1 MLAIKK
7 KDWDVLR
14 MNRKHIT
21 KRQAH
26 HLQKLITIT
35 HPPNRYDMKELEKEV
50 RIRRNI
56 RKSQE
61 HFVSMIKDH
70 RIKPSIETLNSL
82 LGLYAETGQTFEMT
96 QLFEVFI
103 LYLRLVIIHHQT
115 TIEL

>member
-1 MLAIKK
+1 
-7 KDWDVLR
+7 
-14 MNRKHIT
+14 
-21 KRQAH
+21 
-26 HLQKLITIT
+26 
-35 HPPNRYDMKELEKEV
+35 MKELEKEV

-96 QLFEVFI
+96 QLFEVLFCTFI
-103 LYLRLVIIHHQT
+103 LAVINHQIT